1 MLTLRLTQ
9 GPPEPRRGVRP
20 LQALLVTAVVSGLFT
35 AACSA
40 RTPASAL
47 QARPVFA
54 ATAPARA
61 PEAPA
66 AQAQPQR
73 DPVVDLIALSTRHFE
88 AGQRQLLE
96 GHLVSAKTE
105 FNRSLEVLLES
116 SFGAR
121 TEPRIREH
129 FDRLVERISAY
140 EVTALAQGDG
150 FTEQKSEPATIDDLL
165 AISTFEQPP
174 ATPETAQAVSE
185 DLQETVYDIDIPLN
199 AKVLQY
205 VQLFSG
211 RLKGYL
217 EEGLTRGARYLP
229 MIQDVFRAEGLPLD
243 LAYVPL
249 IESAFKTSAVS
260 KAKAR
265 GMWQFMSGTALEN
278 GLKQDW
284 YIDERADPE
293 KATRAAAK
301 YLKTLNGMFKDWH
314 LALASY
320 NGGPGRVQR
329 AIKRSGR
336 NDFWKLTATTKYL
349 PRETRDYV
357 PLILAAI
364 IVARNPAQYGLTVP
378 PMDTTPAFE
387 RIALYSPVDIR
398 RVAEWVGAPIKDIQD
413 LNPELRRWT
422 TPVRATDY
430 ELKVPYGTADLV
442 LAGMAGARAEEL
454 VSFNHHTVKKGET
467 ISSIAKKLKVNRTD
481 LAQANYLSTKAS
493 LKAGQQLIIP
503 RAPTT
508 LLAARTDNP
517 APVAESRA
525 ADVVTA
531 SHAVAAPVERAE
543 ATAATSAVRTSAI
556 ETSTIAT
563 SATETSRVT
572 HRVKRGET
580 LFSIAKLYRTTVD
593 ALKQW
598 NRIKGNGI
606 QAGQRLTILKPSTV
620 ATN

>member
-1 MLTLRLTQ
+1 
-9 GPPEPRRGVRP
+9 
-20 LQALLVTAVVSGLFT
+20 
-35 AACSA
+35 
-40 RTPASAL
+40 
-47 QARPVFA
+47 
-54 ATAPARA
+54 
-61 PEAPA
+61 
-66 AQAQPQR
+66 
-73 DPVVDLIALSTRHFE
+73 
-88 AGQRQLLE
+88 
-96 GHLVSAKTE
+96 
-105 FNRSLEVLLES
+105 
-116 SFGAR
+116 
-121 TEPRIREH
+121 
-129 FDRLVERISAY
+129 
-140 EVTALAQGDG
+140 
-150 FTEQKSEPATIDDLL
+150 
-165 AISTFEQPP
+165 
-174 ATPETAQAVSE
+174 
-185 DLQETVYDIDIPLN
+185 
-199 AKVLQY
+199 
-205 VQLFSG
+205 
-211 RLKGYL
+211 
-217 EEGLTRGARYLP
+217 

-260 KAKAR
+260 RAKAR

-278 GLKQDW
+278 GLKHDW

-336 NDFWKLTATTKYL
+336 DDFWKLTATTKYL

-364 IVARNPAQYGLTVP
+364 IVARNPVQYGLTVP

-398 RVAEWVGAPIKDIQD
+398 RVAEWIGVPVKDIQD

-442 LAGMAGARAEEL
+442 LAGMAGSRAEEL

-493 LKAGQQLIIP
+493 LKTGQQLIIP
-503 RAPTT
+503 RRSDH
-508 LLAARTDNP
+508 AARRAHRQPRTGGRIARLRRGDGEP
-517 APVAESRA
+517 CGGGPGRTRSGRTRRTGCRDHAAGRVGAAQSRI
-525 ADVVTA
+525 A
-531 SHAVAAPVERAE
+531 SSGARRSSRSRSCIAR
-543 ATAATSAVRTSAI
+543 R
-556 ETSTIAT
+556 ST
-563 SATETSRVT
+563 R
-572 HRVKRGET
+572 
-580 LFSIAKLYRTTVD
+580 
-593 ALKQW
+593 
-598 NRIKGNGI
+598 
-606 QAGQRLTILKPSTV
+606 
-620 ATN
+620 

>member
-1 MLTLRLTQ
+1 MLTPRLTQ
-9 GPPEPRRGVRP
+9 GHPEPRRGVKSRHAFTAMAV
-20 LQALLVTAVVSGLFT
+20 ALGLFG

-40 RTPASAL
+40 RGPVAAL
-47 QARPVFA
+47 QAGPVA
-54 ATAPARA
+54 AAVAPTPAPVAPA
-61 PEAPA
+61 P
-66 AQAQPQR
+66 QAQPLR
-73 DPVVDLIALSTRHFE
+73 DPVVDLIAQSTRHFE
-88 AGQRQLLE
+88 TGERQLLE
-96 GHLVSAKTE
+96 GHLDSAKTE

-116 SFGAR
+116 TYGAR
-121 TEPRIREH
+121 TESRIREH

-174 ATPETAQAVSE
+174 ATAETKQAVSD
-185 DLQETVYDIDIPLN
+185 DLQETAHDIDIPLN

-205 VQLFSG
+205 VQMFSG

-217 EEGLTRGARYLP
+217 EEGLNRGARYLP

-293 KATRAAAK
+293 KATVAAAK
-301 YLKTLNGMFKDWH
+301 YLKTLHKMMDGDWH

-364 IVARNPAQYGLTVP
+364 VIARNPAQYGLTVAP
-378 PMDTTPAFE
+378 IDDTPSFE
-387 RIALYSPVDIR
+387 RIALYSPVDLR
-398 RVAEWVGAPIKDIQD
+398 RVAEWAGIPIQTIQD

-430 ELKVPYGTADLV
+430 ALKVPYGTADLV
-442 LAGMAGARAEEL
+442 LAGMSGAREEEL

-508 LLAARTDNP
+508 LLAARPDNP
-517 APVAESRA
+517 APAANPAPTAEPRSA
-525 ADVVTA
+525 AVVTA
-531 SHAVAAPVERAE
+531 SQVESPAVESVRA
-543 ATAATSAVRTSAI
+543 TT
-556 ETSTIAT
+556 
-563 SATETSRVT
+563 VT
-572 HRVKRGET
+572 HRVKKGET
-580 LFSIAKLYRTTVD
+580 LFSIAMLYRTTVD
-593 ALKQW
+593 SLKQL
-598 NRIKGNGI
+598 NRIKGSGI
-606 QAGQRLTILKPSTV
+606 QAGQRLMILKPATV